1 MKNAIRLAWVL
12 VLALSVGFMTSCGD
26 DDDDDTDDVIV
37 LDGLYIKGG
46 ATAYTDLNAKAMM
59 KVTRNEVNQ
68 EERSSLYELYIPLK
82 AGSGGFSIV
91 KVAGATQTVYGPA
104 SDFADVAEADVTG
117 DEPHGV
123 TFKRGGVATTT
134 TTFTVAADG
143 FYHVVIDMEL
153 MKAVIVPVH
162 WGMIGAA
169 TPGGWPTSTQMT
181 ESAFNATTMSWTI
194 SDMELQKADWKFR
207 YSNGWKVIL
216 DADVDLGG
224 GVVGVK
230 VNSNFGGAIDA
241 LVPGGGNINNAT
253 AGVYTCTMTY
263 TLGTGYAVTLTKTGD
278 LPLNDYTNHNM
289 GLVGDGVYNGANVHD
304 WNTTIMK
311 HLPTVSGTV
320 YTWTYNDVKVNSA
333 GSFKIRQNDDWNG
346 FIIGYPQ
353 VTMAGDGAAE
363 FGTNPDGNFV
373 PSVNDAVYDFVFTVD
388 ASTETYT
395 LTATKN

>member
-26 DDDDDTDDVIV
+26 DEDDDDVIV

-91 KVAGATQTVYGPA
+91 KVAGSNQTVYGPA
-104 SDFADVAEADVTG
+104 SDFADVAEADLNG

-123 TFKRGGVATTT
+123 TFQRGGVATTT
-134 TTFTVAADG
+134 TTFTVPADG
-143 FYHVVIDMEL
+143 FYHVVIDVEL
-153 MKAVIVPVH
+153 MKAVVVPVH

-169 TPGGWPTSTQMT
+169 TPGGWSSSTEMT

-194 SDMELQKADWKFR
+194 SNLTFQKGDWKFR

-216 DADVDLGG
+216 DPDIDLGG

-230 VNSNFGGAIDA
+230 VNSNFGGALNA
-241 LVPGGGNINNAT
+241 LVPGGANIVNST
-253 AGVYTCTMTY
+253 PGIYTCTLTY
-263 TLGTGYAVTLTKTGD
+263 TLGTGYTATLTKTGD
-278 LPLNDYTNHNM
+278 IPTIDYSSYNM
-289 GLVGDGVYNGANVHD
+289 GIIGNAYLKQDGSVAAWDENFGS
-304 WNTTIMK
+304 
-311 HLPTVSGTV
+311 HLPVVSGTNF
-320 YTWTYNDVKVNSA
+320 TWTYTIDLIQDGEFKFRQGNDWA
-333 GSFKIRQNDDWNG
+333 GK
-346 FIIGYPQ
+346 IIGYTE
-353 VTMAGDGAAE
+353 VTMAGPNSANLADNGGNIKVSVGGNYTLVLLIDAA
-363 FGTNPDGNFV
+363 
-373 PSVNDAVYDFVFTVD
+373 
-388 ASTETYT
+388 TETYT
-395 LTATKN
+395 LTVTKN